1 MDRLPA
7 EVPDSAAPFFNPA
20 ELALTR
26 EFLNAGYVLRP
37 AADRAALDR
46 IRD

>member
-7 EVPDSAAPFFNPA
+7 EVPDSAAAFFDPA

-26 EFLNAGYVLRP
+26 EFLNAG
-37 AADRAALDR
+37 
-46 IRD
+46 